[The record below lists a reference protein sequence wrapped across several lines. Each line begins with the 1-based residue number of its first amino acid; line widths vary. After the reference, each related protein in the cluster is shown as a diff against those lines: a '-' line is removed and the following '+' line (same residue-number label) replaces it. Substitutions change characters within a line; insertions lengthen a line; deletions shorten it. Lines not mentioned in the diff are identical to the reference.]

1 MFFCTYPN
9 QPRRGGNSNW
19 LDFLRN
25 ARHFAARS
33 VSRAVR
39 GGSRDRP
46 ESLGTPER
54 AERIVVDASRV
65 RSALRIRAH
74 GATARACATEIR
86 ISSPSRCRLRRSFR
100 PSFLLAGFIIFRP
113 SFFRGEGSVW
123 ICFDALKFLEENA
136 NIVTITILLHLGWN
150 FALLC
155 YYFHS
160 PLRFLYF
167 RIIMYSN

>member
-1 MFFCTYPN
+1 MFFCTYPD

-19 LDFLRN
+19 LDFLHN

-54 AERIVVDASRV
+54 AERIVVDAPRV
-65 RSALRIRAH
+65 RSALRIREH

-86 ISSPSRCRLRRSFR
+86 TSSPSRHRHRRSFH
-100 PSFLLAGFIIFRP
+100 PSFSFAGFIIFRP
-113 SFFRGEGSVW
+113 LLFLRGEDSV
-123 ICFDALKFLEENA
+123 
-136 NIVTITILLHLGWN
+136 
-150 FALLC
+150 
-155 YYFHS
+155 
-160 PLRFLYF
+160 
-167 RIIMYSN
+167 

>member
-1 MFFCTYPN
+1 MFLLHIPGSIEAWRKFELA
-9 QPRRGGNSNW
+9 

-54 AERIVVDASRV
+54 AERIVVDAPRV

-86 ISSPSRCRLRRSFR
+86 ISSPSPAADSAARSVLLFCS
-100 PSFLLAGFIIFRP
+100 PDSSFFGP

-123 ICFDALKFLEENA
+123 ICFDALKFLQALDEDA
-136 NIVTITILLHLGWN
+136 DIVDTILLHLGWN
-150 FALLC
+150 C
-155 YYFHS
+155 YYSHS
-160 PLRFLYF
+160 PLRFLYVCV
-167 RIIMYSN
+167 IMYSN